1 MVNLYELLKVNKKSK
16 KKDIIESYEILVKE
30 YEHSEENKTLEV
42 LESAKEILTN
52 DKKREEYN
60 EYLDKIKYSK
70 QFSKVEGETYRTI
83 KGEFTRKYH
92 DIDISFKDIY
102 FDYLKYNKDNLG
114 FKILKS
120 IFCLINFLL
129 FIIIKGLIYGI
140 LYFLYL
146 MGDFVS
152 KINGLIML
160 IAILILLFEGDSVTP
175 NYIPFI
181 PANVECF
188 AMLSIIVFIV
198 EILKHLVLD
207 NSINLYVLADNLE
220 NKINIKILN

>member
-16 KKDIIESYEILVKE
+16 KKDIIESYEVLVKE

-83 KGEFTRKYH
+83 KGEFTRKYN

-102 FDYLKYNKDNLG
+102 LDYLKYNKDNL
-114 FKILKS
+114 
-120 IFCLINFLL
+120 
-129 FIIIKGLIYGI
+129 IIVKGLIYGI

-146 MGDFVS
+146 MEDFVS

-188 AMLSIIVFIV
+188 AMLSIVVFVI
-198 EILKHLVLD
+198 EIMKHLVLD
-207 NSINLYVLADNLE
+207 NSINLYVLVDNLE